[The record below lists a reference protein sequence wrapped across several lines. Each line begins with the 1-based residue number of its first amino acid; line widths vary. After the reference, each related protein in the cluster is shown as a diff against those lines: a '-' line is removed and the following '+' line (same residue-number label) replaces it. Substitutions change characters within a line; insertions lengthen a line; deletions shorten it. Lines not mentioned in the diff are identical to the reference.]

1 MSDLSL
7 AGTGLGEAG
16 DGEAPASSCEPDLHP
31 RRRRWPAS
39 DKARI
44 VAESFV
50 PGASVNAVAMHHG
63 VDASTLSSWRRQAV
77 RGELGPVP
85 GIAAVPAVVPLV
97 LDECAAPTSAPVA
110 SPGGHATQRRW
121 PVSEKARIVAES
133 FAPGG
138 SIRSVAA
145 RHGVAT
151 STLADWRGLARKGR
165 LGALPEA
172 AASATDA
179 AVPMVPRID
188 GGTPVPSAAVSVEVG
203 AVVVRLPWDCPVERI
218 VAVASGLERAR

>member
-1 MSDLSL
+1 MPDPAL
-7 AGTGLGEAG
+7 AGTGLAEAG
-16 DGEAPASSCEPDLHP
+16 DGEAPTPSCEPDLHP
-31 RRRRWPAS
+31 GRRRWPES

-44 VAESFV
+44 VAESFA

-77 RGELGPVP
+77 RGEPGPVP
-85 GIAAVPAVVPLV
+85 GIAAVPLVP
-97 LDECAAPTSAPVA
+97 DGCAAPTSVPVA
-110 SPGGHATQRRW
+110 SPGGHPTQRRW
-121 PVSEKARIVAES
+121 PESDKARIVAES

-145 RHGVAT
+145 RHGVAP

-165 LGALPEA
+165 PGALPEA
-172 AASATDA
+172 AASAADA
-179 AVPMVPRID
+179 AVPMVPGID

-203 AVVVRLPWDCPVERI
+203 AVAVRLPWDCPVERI
-218 VAVASGLERAR
+218 VAVASGPERAR